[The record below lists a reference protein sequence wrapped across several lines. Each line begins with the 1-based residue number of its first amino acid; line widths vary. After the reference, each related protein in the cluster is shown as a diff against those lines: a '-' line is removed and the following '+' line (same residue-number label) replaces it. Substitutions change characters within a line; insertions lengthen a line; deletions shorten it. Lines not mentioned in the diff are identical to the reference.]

1 MEQIWRENSTIPHPP
16 LSSTSQHHLLQRDQ
30 KGNTLKYS
38 LRALKN
44 QEQLLSPHNQ
54 DDQPYYLP
62 LVCLALFSKGLIFFL
77 LGFFWNF
84 SICVSVPEIEFLDMQ
99 LLKMTYSLHVKSCNI
114 KGIKYQGCLVQIRVR
129 TAQTYTLLFLSAM
142 GLSRILH
149 MKSSNYNWSNL
160 YANSGLQ

>member
-1 MEQIWRENSTIPHPP
+1 MWNRFEEKIQLFFTHHSLAHPSIIYCSKSKKVV
-16 LSSTSQHHLLQRDQ
+16 L
-30 KGNTLKYS
+30 S

-62 LVCLALFSKGLIFFL
+62 LICLALFSKGLIFFL
-77 LGFFWNF
+77 LVFFFFLNF

-114 KGIKYQGCLVQIRVR
+114 KGIKYQGCLVQIRIW

-149 MKSSNYNWSNL
+149 MKSSNYNWSYL
-160 YANSGLQ
+160 YANCGL